1 MGMELQSGTIA
12 CELLFG
18 GVATL
23 WELDSKGI
31 KVGRLLLKPRQEMTM
46 VRVWTVAQ
54 GMSAGREG
62 TQMEG
67 SLDVGRVG
75 EGEGEVKGDARFL
88 VEQRLRFFS
97 SCTLPA
103 LGKPVLQLV
112 LSVPEGWFSSWD

>member
-1 MGMELQSGTIA
+1 MGMELQTGMIA

-31 KVGRLLLKPRQEMTM
+31 KVRRLLLKPRQEMTM
-46 VRVWTVAQ
+46 VRMWTVAQ
-54 GMSAGREG
+54 GMSAGWEG
-62 TQMEG
+62 TLMEG

-88 VEQRLRFFS
+88 V
-97 SCTLPA
+97 
-103 LGKPVLQLV
+103 
-112 LSVPEGWFSSWD
+112 

>member
-31 KVGRLLLKPRQEMTM
+31 KMGRLLLKPRQEMTM

-88 VEQRLRFFS
+88 V
-97 SCTLPA
+97 
-103 LGKPVLQLV
+103 
-112 LSVPEGWFSSWD
+112 